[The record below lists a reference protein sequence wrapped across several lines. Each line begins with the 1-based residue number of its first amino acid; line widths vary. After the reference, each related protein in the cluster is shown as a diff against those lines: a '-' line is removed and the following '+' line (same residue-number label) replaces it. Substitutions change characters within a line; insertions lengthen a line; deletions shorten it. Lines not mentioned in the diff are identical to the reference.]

1 MNKRITPTKLKT
13 VQILVSGIA
22 VILGL
27 IYLNTEW
34 IPLSTLLP
42 VFAVLFTA
50 LPILQIIDI
59 KQQGLKGILPLLPPL
74 CYLLLAM
81 AVIAA
86 TIIYFVR
93 Y

>member
-1 MNKRITPTKLKT
+1 MNKRITQTKLKT

-34 IPLSTLLP
+34 IPLSVLLP

-50 LPILQIIDI
+50 LPILQIIDVK
-59 KQQGLKGILPLLPPL
+59 KQGTKGILPLLPPL

-86 TIIYFVR
+86 TVIYFVR